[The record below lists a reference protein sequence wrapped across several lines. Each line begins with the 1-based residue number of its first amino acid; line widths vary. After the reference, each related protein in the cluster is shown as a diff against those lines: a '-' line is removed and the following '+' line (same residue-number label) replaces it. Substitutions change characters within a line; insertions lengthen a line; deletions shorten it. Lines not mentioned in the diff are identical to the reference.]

1 MEGYESPIEATAIA
15 RLRALGGV
23 LIGKTNMDEFGMGSH
38 TRTSGQTTLNPTS
51 SDGERSS
58 GGSSGGSAAAVVN
71 GSAFYALGSDTGGSV
86 RLPAAYCGAVGLK
99 PTYGRVSR
107 FGLVSYCSSLD
118 TVGVL
123 ARTVSDAGVVLAAI
137 QGEDALDATTV
148 ARCED
153 LDAAALECVDET
165 TPKAASLKGLR
176 VGVPEEYA
184 VSELTQEVYDAWNE
198 TVRAMEALGAEIVRV
213 NMPHT
218 EAALPC
224 YYVLAPAEASSNLA
238 RYDGMRYGDLT
249 RDLSR
254 EEYLAEEF
262 QSAIAKARSLGF
274 GDEVR
279 RRVTVGAFALS
290 SARAA
295 EYFEKAQKVR
305 RLVSD
310 DFTTVFSGEGGG
322 VDMLLTPSSV
332 STAPKLSDVE
342 ALSPAQTYAADVMT
356 VPASLAGLPAMSMP
370 AGRSRASGLPIG
382 VQMIAPKFRESRLV
396 RVGSTLERAMA
407 GTRSYSSSTSP
418 TDALEERGEAV
429 LRRREELIALISSQ
443 GVDIDRVVEANKELS
458 RIEPIAEQYEV
469 VKKLRDEKASL
480 EELVRDAPS
489 GGDSKELAELAREEL
504 RAVDIDLP
512 DQELALQ
519 LLFLPHDDADDRGAI
534 LEVRA
539 GAGGDEAAL
548 FAAELFRMYA
558 LHARKSGWRFDT
570 LNVSETD
577 GKGVREASA
586 EILGEG
592 VFGRLKFES
601 GVHRVQRV
609 PETETQGRVHTS
621 TASVAVLP
629 HAEEVEMDIKEEDVR
644 IDTMRASGAGG
655 QHVNTTNSAVRLTH
669 APTGIQVVIQDERSQ
684 HKNKAKAFSVLKAR
698 LYDLEREKMA
708 KERSELRSSLIG
720 TGDRSERIRTYNFAQ
735 GRVKD
740 HRVEGTISDVNALM
754 DGFLLDEITE
764 KLKRKRVEELL
775 AGA

>member
-1 MEGYESPIEATAIA
+1 
-15 RLRALGGV
+15 
-23 LIGKTNMDEFGMGSH
+23 
-38 TRTSGQTTLNPTS
+38 
-51 SDGERSS
+51 
-58 GGSSGGSAAAVVN
+58 
-71 GSAFYALGSDTGGSV
+71 
-86 RLPAAYCGAVGLK
+86 
-99 PTYGRVSR
+99 
-107 FGLVSYCSSLD
+107 
-118 TVGVL
+118 
-123 ARTVSDAGVVLAAI
+123 
-137 QGEDALDATTV
+137 
-148 ARCED
+148 
-153 LDAAALECVDET
+153 
-165 TPKAASLKGLR
+165 
-176 VGVPEEYA
+176 
-184 VSELTQEVYDAWNE
+184 
-198 TVRAMEALGAEIVRV
+198 
-213 NMPHT
+213 
-218 EAALPC
+218 
-224 YYVLAPAEASSNLA
+224 
-238 RYDGMRYGDLT
+238 
-249 RDLSR
+249 
-254 EEYLAEEF
+254 
-262 QSAIAKARSLGF
+262 
-274 GDEVR
+274 
-279 RRVTVGAFALS
+279 
-290 SARAA
+290 
-295 EYFEKAQKVR
+295 
-305 RLVSD
+305 
-310 DFTTVFSGEGGG
+310 
-322 VDMLLTPSSV
+322 
-332 STAPKLSDVE
+332 
-342 ALSPAQTYAADVMT
+342 
-356 VPASLAGLPAMSMP
+356 
-370 AGRSRASGLPIG
+370 
-382 VQMIAPKFRESRLV
+382 
-396 RVGSTLERAMA
+396 
-407 GTRSYSSSTSP
+407 
-418 TDALEERGEAV
+418 
-429 LRRREELIALISSQ
+429 LIALISRQ

-469 VKKLRDEKASL
+469 VKKLRAEKASL
-480 EELVRDAPS
+480 EELVRDASS

-586 EILGEG
+586 EILGKG